1 MVISVMLKNL
11 TFEMLLHE
19 IKHQSTGIKKDVH
32 SQRENLSNFLPLQR
46 ELKATPTVNPPS

>member
-1 MVISVMLKNL
+1 MLKNL

-32 SQRENLSNFLPLQR
+32 SQPENLSNFLPLQR
-46 ELKATPTVNPPS
+46 ELKATPTANPPS